1 VDKKDTP
8 LGRKASTRSNK
19 STRQPEKPLGQQ
31 TIVAVGP
38 RPESPHVAKIFEVQA
53 PTPLTPE
60 PTGNRPSSSSA
71 VPVHVKALVLPG
83 TGRDGSPAST
93 ASATVSEGGG
103 AGERYQPYH
112 REVLEAAEKKG
123 GRSRSGSR
131 SPAQGSGNG
140 SRNGNGSKF
149 TEGA

>member
-19 STRQPEKPLGQQ
+19 STRQQ
-31 TIVAVGP
+31 TSVVVGP

-60 PTGNRPSSSSA
+60 PTGNGPSSSS
-71 VPVHVKALVLPG
+71 VIPVHVRALVASG
-83 TGRDGSPAST
+83 TGRDGSPASS

-103 AGERYQPYH
+103 AVERYQPYH

-123 GRSRSGSR
+123 ERSRSGSR
-131 SPAQGSGNG
+131 SPAQGSGSG

>member
-1 VDKKDTP
+1 
-8 LGRKASTRSNK
+8 
-19 STRQPEKPLGQQ
+19 
-31 TIVAVGP
+31 
-38 RPESPHVAKIFEVQA
+38 
-53 PTPLTPE
+53 
-60 PTGNRPSSSSA
+60 
-71 VPVHVKALVLPG
+71 VHVKALILPG

-123 GRSRSGSR
+123 ARSRSG
-131 SPAQGSGNG
+131 SPAQGSGSG